1 MNVDSHIE
9 NAARA
14 IHNAKIVQG
23 TGKKILRKKSNIRP
37 KQIKEL
43 DRIMQMV
50 VVNTDK
56 AMRGAKLAESRAKSR
71 LNAVKK
77 ESAKTIT
84 HTRNAKYAAITS
96 RKAANAALATS
107 KKMTTEILE
116 KKHQKTYD
124 IQIVSSIRAAKIAE
138 NEIQKAT
145 LASKTARIAARMALK
160 ELQI

>member
-84 HTRNAKYAAITS
+84 RGEFIK
-96 RKAANAALATS
+96 
-107 KKMTTEILE
+107 
-116 KKHQKTYD
+116 
-124 IQIVSSIRAAKIAE
+124 
-138 NEIQKAT
+138 
-145 LASKTARIAARMALK
+145 
-160 ELQI
+160 